1 MSDDPDI
8 FDIWSLHGRIGRQR
22 YLITGLVLFAL
33 KHNIDRLLAILFEYP
48 WGAFNYLVFYSRYQ
62 GIVGLSARDQTFYC
76 VLLLVALP
84 FIWIGVAM
92 TLRRLRDAD
101 LPLWL
106 VTIFFIPLINLIF
119 FAILVAIPSSPST
132 DKSSRLSARIGR
144 LIPESEF
151 GSAVVGILATAF
163 LTAVEIAFTTDGL
176 GNYGWGLFV
185 GIPFFLGLSSTLIY
199 SFHRPR
205 SLGKCLLVATLATT
219 IVGVLLF
226 AMAMEGIIC
235 LVMAVPLA
243 LVLALFGALIGWVLQ
258 RQPSFANSSLNVVSV
273 VFLLIPG
280 LILVEYGVGETPP
293 LYKVTSS
300 VVIKSDPETVWI
312 HVVTFSQLPPPT
324 EAIFKTGIAYPIRA
338 EMHGHGEGAVRH
350 CIFSTGPFVEP
361 ITRWDE
367 PRLLQ
372 FDVAEQ
378 PRAMEELSL
387 YNDLRPPHLE
397 NYFIARKGQFELKPL
412 PDGSTLLEGTTWYQ
426 NRFWPAPYWHLW
438 SDAIIDSIHNRV
450 LLHIK
455 SLAEN
460 TSKKGTEDTRVN
472 E

>member
-1 MSDDPDI
+1 MSSA
-8 FDIWSLHGRIGRQR
+8 FDIWSWHGTIGRQR

-33 KHNIDRLLAILFEYP
+33 KHNIDRLLATLFHYR
-48 WGAFNYLVFYSRYQ
+48 WGPFNYVAFYSTT
-62 GIVGLSARDQTFYC
+62 GNGVWHLSYADASFYA
-76 VLLLVALP
+76 LLVLIALP
-84 FIWIGVAM
+84 FIWIGVVL
-92 TLRRLRDAD
+92 TLRRLRDAG

-106 VTIFFIPLINLIF
+106 VFIFFIPLINLIF
-119 FAILVAIPSSPST
+119 FVILAAIPGSRTNDRPSP
-132 DKSSRLSARIGR
+132 LSLRMGS

-151 GSAVVGILATAF
+151 GSAVFGIVTTVV
-163 LTAVEIAFTTDGL
+163 LTAVEIAFTTNGL

-205 SLGKCLLVATLATT
+205 PLGKCLLVATVSVAL
-219 IVGVLLF
+219 VGAALF
-226 AMAMEGIIC
+226 ALAIEGFIC
-235 LVMAVPLA
+235 LVMALPLA
-243 LVLALFGALIGWVLQ
+243 LALALFGAFIGWALQ
-258 RQPSFANSSLNVVSV
+258 RRPSFAPSTFNVVSIG
-273 VFLLIPG
+273 FLLLPG
-280 LILVEYGVGETPP
+280 LILVEYGIGETPP
-293 LYKVTSS
+293 LYKVTTS
-300 VVIKSDPETVWI
+300 VVIKSDPQTVWT

-338 EMHGHGEGAVRH
+338 EMHGRGAGAVRH

-361 ITRWDE
+361 ITTWDE

-372 FDVAEQ
+372 FDVSEQ

-397 NYFIARKGQFELKPL
+397 NYFIARKGQFELKSL
-412 PDGSTLLEGTTWYQ
+412 PDGTTLLEGTTWYQ

-438 SDAIIDSIHNRV
+438 SDAIIDKIHNRV

-460 TSKKGTEDTRVN
+460 GPQKGR
-472 E
+472 

>member
-1 MSDDPDI
+1 MNSA
-8 FDIWSLHGRIGRQR
+8 FDIWSWHGRIGRRR

-33 KHNIDRLLAILFEYP
+33 KHNIDRLLAAFFHYP
-48 WGAFNYLVFYSRYQ
+48 WGPFNYLVFYSTTGNGVY
-62 GIVGLSARDQTFYC
+62 GLTSPTASFYA
-76 VLLLVALP
+76 LLVLVALP
-84 FIWIGVAM
+84 FIWIGVVL
-92 TLRRLRDAD
+92 TLRRLRDAA

-106 VTIFFIPLINLIF
+106 VILFFVPLINLIF
-119 FAILVAIPSSPST
+119 FVILAAIPGSRTSDRPSPLST
-132 DKSSRLSARIGR
+132 RMRHI
-144 LIPESEF
+144 IPESEF
-151 GSAVVGILATAF
+151 GSAVFGIVATVF
-163 LTAVEIAFTTDGL
+163 LTGLEIVFTTNGL

-205 SLGKCLLVATLATT
+205 PLGKCLLVATISVA
-219 IVGVLLF
+219 VLGAALF
-226 AMAMEGIIC
+226 ALAVEGFIC
-235 LVMAVPLA
+235 LVMALPLA
-243 LVLALFGALIGWVLQ
+243 LALALFGAFIGWVLQ
-258 RQPSFANSSLNVVSV
+258 RGPSFAPSTLNVVSIG
-273 VFLLIPG
+273 FLLIPG
-280 LILVEYGVGETPP
+280 LILVEYGIGETPP
-293 LYKVTSS
+293 LYKVTTS
-300 VVIKSDPETVWI
+300 VVIKSDPQTVWT

-338 EMHGHGEGAVRH
+338 EMHGRGAGAVRH

-361 ITRWDE
+361 ITTWDE

-372 FDVAEQ
+372 FDVSEQ

-397 NYFIARKGQFELKPL
+397 NYFIARKGQFELKSL
-412 PDGSTLLEGTTWYQ
+412 PDGTTLLEGTTWYQ

-438 SDAIIDSIHNRV
+438 SDEIIDKIHNRV

-460 TSKKGTEDTRVN
+460 EPQ
-472 E
+472 

>member
-1 MSDDPDI
+1 MSSV
-8 FDIWSLHGRIGRQR
+8 FDIWSWHGRIGRRR

-33 KHNIDRLLAILFEYP
+33 KHNIDRLLATIFDYP
-48 WGAFNYLVFYSRYQ
+48 WGPFNYLVFFSPYGNSIY
-62 GIVGLSARDQTFYC
+62 GLRTPDASFYAL
-76 VLLLVALP
+76 LLLVALP
-84 FIWIGVAM
+84 FIWIGVVL
-92 TLRRLRDAD
+92 TLRRLRDAA
-101 LPLWL
+101 LPLSL
-106 VTIFFIPLINLIF
+106 VVLFFIPLINLIF
-119 FAILVAIPSSPST
+119 FVILAAIPGSTSS
-132 DKSSRLSARIGR
+132 DRSSLLSARIGR

-151 GSAVVGILATAF
+151 GSAVFGILATAF
-163 LTAVEIAFTTDGL
+163 LTALEVAFTTNGL

-205 SLGKCLLVATLATT
+205 PLGKCLLVATISTGL
-219 IVGVLLF
+219 VGAALF
-226 AMAMEGIIC
+226 ALAVEGIIC
-235 LVMAVPLA
+235 LVMALPLA
-243 LVLALFGALIGWVLQ
+243 LALALFGAFIGYVVQ
-258 RQPSFANSSLNVVSV
+258 RRPTFATSTLRVVSV
-273 VFLLIPG
+273 GFLLIPG
-280 LILVEYGVGETPP
+280 LILVEYGIGETPP
-293 LYKVTSS
+293 LYKVTTS
-300 VVIKSDPETVWI
+300 VVIKSDPETVWT

-324 EAIFKTGIAYPIRA
+324 ETIFKTGIAYPIRA
-338 EMHGHGEGAVRH
+338 EMHGRGPGAVRH

-361 ITRWDE
+361 ITAWDE

-372 FDVAEQ
+372 FDVSEQ

-397 NYFIARKGQFELKPL
+397 NYFIARKGQFELKSL
-412 PDGSTLLEGTTWYQ
+412 ADGTTLLEGTTWYQ

-460 TSKKGTEDTRVN
+460 TPK
-472 E
+472 